1 LLQLAFAF
9 GKKPWHDVRLFN
21 GGFFFGFAALKKA
34 PGGDF
39 LFWTFH
45 VDF

>member
-1 LLQLAFAF
+1 MISAFSTA
-9 GKKPWHDVRLFN
+9 V
-21 GGFFFGFAALKKA
+21 FFGFAALKKT
-34 PGGDF
+34 PVGDF